1 MLQLQIFKLEYT
13 WYEGEYHYT
22 LLAKDVDK
30 EQFEKDLIK
39 AKEFAESLIGKEIKK
54 GDYLGRGYRVGCLP
68 EYYNQ
73 IIWFL
78 NRKLRYIECDY
89 DKDITYD
96 VDDPQ
101 NKKISVKK
109 SERKI
114 ERKEL
119 TPKRIL

>member
-54 GDYLGRGYRVGCLP
+54 GDYLGRGYRVCCLP